1 MSESPD
7 GAVPCKIPQSTRRN
21 NYPISRTPR
30 RGLTAVGMALTRIAQ
45 PFFKRYGFNETML
58 LTQWP
63 AIIGPEL
70 AAICLPTRL
79 VFHRGTRH
87 DGVLTVRVPG
97 GGFAVEIQ
105 HRAPFLIERIKTYF
119 GYAVV
124 GHIRIRQG
132 PLPHLPRHA
141 FASEP
146 ATLSLEEEHAL
157 ISALTSVKD
166 DSLRAALTR
175 LGHAVLSPLHS
186 SCPERTNERTS
197 AVTSGS
203 TPNQAANPGRA

>member
-1 MSESPD
+1 MSESSD
-7 GAVPCKIPQSTRRN
+7 GSVPRKVPQSTRRN
-21 NYPISRTPR
+21 NHPISRTQR
-30 RGLTAVGMALTRIAQ
+30 HGLTAIGVALTRTAQ
-45 PFFKRYGFNETML
+45 PFFKRYGFDETML

-87 DGVLTVRVPG
+87 DGILTVRVPG

-124 GHIRIRQG
+124 GQIRIRQG
-132 PLPHLPRHA
+132 PLPHWPRHA
-141 FASEP
+141 CASEP
-146 ATLSLEEEHAL
+146 ATLPLEEEHAL
-157 ISALTSVKD
+157 MNALTAVKD

-175 LGHAVLSPLHS
+175 LGQAVLSPLHS
-186 SCPERTNERTS
+186 SCPERTKERTS

-203 TPNQAANPGRA
+203 TPNQAVNPGRA